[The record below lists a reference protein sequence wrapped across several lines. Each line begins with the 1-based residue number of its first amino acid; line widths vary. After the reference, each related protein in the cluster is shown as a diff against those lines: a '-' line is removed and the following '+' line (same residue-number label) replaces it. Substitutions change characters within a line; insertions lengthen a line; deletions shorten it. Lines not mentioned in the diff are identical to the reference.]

1 MAYWAFIWNTF
12 LCKQKAMRKC
22 CILGFFLPQISDI
35 LRVHCTSQPYHNL
48 QAAVHPAATEN
59 VLSSSAI
66 DDLCSMMKT
75 ISTREQADE
84 LADTMIE
91 TMSQM
96 RIRQAEE
103 KNYSLPI
110 LWSDMCGFQK
120 TFKYC
125 PYFQYVNS
133 GSFSEKGFHYK
144 TLSSLVAGES
154 MLVWGS
160 YVPIRMALGSTQPH
174 KVGGGLCD
182 EVVKSLL
189 CVHGLES
196 LPHSLIQMIWFASCG
211 LHKLGHIMWFT
222 SAFIWRSLGI
232 IRLSYR
238 VHAMSGAFDRA
249 CCCAE
254 RERENTYGEIRST
267 LKLIL

>member
-1 MAYWAFIWNTF
+1 M
-12 LCKQKAMRKC
+12 LHS
-22 CILGFFLPQISDI
+22 GFFLPQISDI
-35 LRVHCTSQPYHNL
+35 LRVHCTSQPYCNL

-96 RIRQAEE
+96 HIRQAEE

-189 CVHGLES
+189 CVHEFMGLN
-196 LPHSLIQMIWFASCG
+196 LCHIVWFKWSGSHHVVYTNWATSCG
-211 LHKLGHIMWFT
+211 SQVHLSEDLWES
-222 SAFIWRSLGI
+222 SA
-232 IRLSYR
+232 
-238 VHAMSGAFDRA
+238 
-249 CCCAE
+249 
-254 RERENTYGEIRST
+254 
-267 LKLIL
+267 